1 MGLDRIAF
9 AVCDSALSMTEVV
22 LGLYENAHEAMAW
35 LKARVPQQP
44 TVALILGSGL
54 GALAD
59 ELTDRTVLDYKDI
72 PHFAVS
78 GVEGHAG
85 KMVCGMLAGSFV
97 VVMQGRVHYY
107 EGWTA
112 EEVTFP
118 IRVFG
123 LWGIKNIVI
132 TNAAGGIN
140 SDFMPGDLM
149 MITDHIN
156 QMGYNP
162 LRGENDDRFGARF
175 PDMSDAYNAELRGLI
190 VKAARDLNLPI
201 KAGVYI
207 GVPGP
212 SYETPAEIRSF
223 AALGADAVG
232 MSTVPETIVANHM
245 GMRVA
250 GISCI
255 SNLAAGISK
264 HKLDHEEV
272 KATADLVRETFSS
285 LVRKVVELLG
295 TK

>member
-1 MGLDRIAF
+1 MRCVIRGEHTI
-9 AVCDSALSMTEVV
+9 DSEVV
-22 LGLYENAHEAMAW
+22 LGHYENAHEAMAW
-35 LKARVPQQP
+35 LKARVPHQP
-44 TVALILGSGL
+44 QVALILGSGL

-59 ELTDRTVLDYKDI
+59 ELSDRVVLDYKDI
-72 PHFAVS
+72 PHFPVS

-85 KMVCGMLAGSFV
+85 KLVCGTLSGRYV

-118 IRVFG
+118 VRVFG
-123 LWGIKNIVI
+123 LWGIDKILI

-140 SDFMPGDLM
+140 PDFMPGDLM
-149 MITDHIN
+149 LISDHIN
-156 QMGYNP
+156 MMGYNP
-162 LRGENDDRFGARF
+162 LRGENDDRFGTRF
-175 PDMSDAYNAELRGLI
+175 PDMSDAYNAEMRNLI
-190 VKAARDLNLPI
+190 VRAARELNLPL
-201 KAGVYI
+201 KSGVYI

-212 SYETPAEIRSF
+212 SYETPAEIRAF
-223 AALGADAVG
+223 ATLGADAVG
-232 MSTVPETIVANHM
+232 MSTVPEAIVANHM
-245 GMRVA
+245 GMRVG

-285 LVRKVVELLG
+285 LVRKTVELLDAP
-295 TK
+295 

>member
-1 MGLDRIAF
+1 MEA
-9 AVCDSALSMTEVV
+9 E
-22 LGLYENAHEAMAW
+22 LGLYENAHEAMLW
-35 LKARVPQQP
+35 LTSKVPHQP
-44 TVALILGSGL
+44 EVALILGSGL

-59 ELTDRTVLDYKDI
+59 ELTDRVVLDYKDI
-72 PHFAVS
+72 PHFPVS

-85 KMVCGMLAGSFV
+85 KLVCGNLAGRYV

-118 IRVFG
+118 VRVLG
-123 LWGIKNIVI
+123 LWGIKNILI

-140 SDFMPGDLM
+140 PDFMPGDLM
-149 MITDHIN
+149 MIRDHIN
-156 QMGYNP
+156 LMGYNP
-162 LRGENDDRFGARF
+162 LRGENDERFGTRF
-175 PDMSDAYNAELRGLI
+175 PDMSDAYHHEMRALI
-190 VKAARDLNLPI
+190 VKAARELNLPL
-201 KAGVYI
+201 KTGVYI

-212 SYETPAEIRSF
+212 SYESPAEIRAF
-223 AALGADAVG
+223 ATMGADAVG

-285 LVRKVVELLG
+285 LVRKFVELLD
-295 TK
+295 TP